1 MVSELER
8 MDEMEQKLRQEKEQ
22 QPAAP
27 PAAVS
32 ATEHAEPVRMPKP
45 GKKVQMAVE
54 PEEAE
59 APDGVQL
66 MFGDKGKL
74 RRMDTPAAGVLM
86 YARSQM
92 RSRIHASAGSLFLSQ
107 RGLTRAFRPRRS
119 VLAGDDESPQKP
131 AGDGPP
137 EGKPL
142 DKIIRSELTE
152 GDEEEGGGGG
162 GGLSLELPDDAG
174 SSDGDA
180 TPLDRMDTPST
191 GLLHNNSLNK
201 TDANSPVQGTVGKV
215 HAVTG
220 ELATT

>member
-1 MVSELER
+1 M
-8 MDEMEQKLRQEKEQ
+8 
-22 QPAAP
+22 
-27 PAAVS
+27 
-32 ATEHAEPVRMPKP
+32 
-45 GKKVQMAVE
+45 
-54 PEEAE
+54 
-59 APDGVQL
+59 
-66 MFGDKGKL
+66 
-74 RRMDTPAAGVLM
+74 
-86 YARSQM
+86 
-92 RSRIHASAGSLFLSQ
+92 
-107 RGLTRAFRPRRS
+107 TRAFRPRRS
-119 VLAGDDESPQKP
+119 VLADDDESPQKP

-201 TDANSPVQGTVGKV
+201 TDADSPVQGTVGKV